1 MGVEKS
7 EVIRNRKRGHEVG
20 GEIPEQLHSLLK
32 EEGGPTIW
40 ELMESYGCT
49 PKPPRKTKKN
59 KGGKGGPSL
68 FLLPYE
74 NQEEILDLLLRFL
87 QVYEEDPQP
96 IAPEALFA
104 MAGIVG
110 GFVSSVRAKGP
121 LREES
126 YIALALATFRAMTG
140 YAYPA
145 LISTDPE
152 MVDWFVRLI
161 NTATLLLRAHRR
173 TIPPERPIARA

>member
-1 MGVEKS
+1 MQKTTQKIRKQAKKVE
-7 EVIRNRKRGHEVG
+7 
-20 GEIPEQLHSLLK
+20 GEIPEPLRSLL
-32 EEGGPTIW
+32 EEEAGPTIW
-40 ELMESYGCT
+40 EIMGRYGRK
-49 PKPPRKTKKN
+49 PKPPRKKK
-59 KGGKGGPSL
+59 KDGKEGPFL

-74 NQEEILDLLLRFL
+74 DQGEVLDLLLRFL
-87 QVYEEDPQP
+87 EIYEEDPQP
-96 IAPEALFA
+96 IAPETLLT

-110 GFVSSVRAKGP
+110 SFVNSVRAKGP
-121 LREES
+121 LREEN

-140 YAYPA
+140 YPYPA

-173 TIPPERPIARA
+173 TASPERTIAKA

>member
-1 MGVEKS
+1 MGKTQKLT
-7 EVIRNRKRGHEVG
+7 NRAQEVG
-20 GEIPEQLHSLLK
+20 GEIPEQLRSLLG
-32 EEGGPTIW
+32 EESGGPTIW
-40 ELMESYGCT
+40 ELMERYGHR
-49 PKPPRKTKKN
+49 PKPPRTKKN
-59 KGGKGGPSL
+59 KNRIGKEGPSL

-74 NQEEILDLLLRFL
+74 NQEEVVDLLLRFL
-87 QVYEEDPQP
+87 EVYEEDPQP
-96 IAPEALFA
+96 IAPEALFT

-110 GFVSSVRAKGP
+110 SFVNSVRAKGP
-121 LREES
+121 LREEN
-126 YIALALATFRAMTG
+126 YIGLAMATFRAMTG

-173 TIPPERPIARA
+173 TIPLERPIARA